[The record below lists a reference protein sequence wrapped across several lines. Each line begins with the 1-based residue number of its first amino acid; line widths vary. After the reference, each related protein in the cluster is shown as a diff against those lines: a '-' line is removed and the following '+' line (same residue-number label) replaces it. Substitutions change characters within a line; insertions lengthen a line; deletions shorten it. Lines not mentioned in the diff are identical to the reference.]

1 MEKEKN
7 EIKKQNECLREI
19 DVEITAEDADAE
31 YRRILDDYAARV
43 KMHGFRPGKAPRD
56 MVKKM
61 YVSEIKEAMVNS
73 LVPKALDAE
82 MKKQKITPVT
92 TPMISD
98 LDYKEGGSLRAK
110 AQFEVW
116 PEFEL
121 PSYKKIK
128 VDKVENTVSEEDI
141 DRYLEELRG
150 KATQYIPVEDRG
162 VADDDYVMVEIKG
175 QDTKTKRY
183 LPTEK
188 AAVLAGH
195 PENESALNT
204 NLLACRVKDEKS
216 FHVKYPADHAKKRL
230 AGKDI
235 NYVIKILSI
244 KEKKIPEL
252 TDDFAREISEFNTL
266 QELKDRIRKDME
278 ESRESMARR
287 DLGNRVIEK
296 ISEQL
301 NFDLPETVVRQETMA
316 IIQNLLSSQP
326 HANPTREEIAGLE
339 GEAKKKAESN
349 LKNHL
354 ILKRIAEKEKIQVTD
369 EDTNEELQK
378 IADANKLPL
387 AGVKDALLKDGRI
400 QEVKDRLLL
409 KKVVDFLTDNAII
422 G

>member
-7 EIKKQNECLREI
+7 EIKKKNECLREI

-61 YVSEIKEAMVNS
+61 YASEIKEAMVNS

-82 MKKQKITPVT
+82 MKKQAIIPVT

-128 VDKVENTVSEEDI
+128 VDKVEDTVSEEDI
-141 DRYLEELRG
+141 DGYLEELRA
-150 KATQYIPVEDRG
+150 KATKYIPVEDRG
-162 VADDDYVMVEIKG
+162 VADEDYVMVEIKG

-195 PENESALNT
+195 PENESALNK
-204 NLLACRVKDEKS
+204 NLLGCRVKDEKS
-216 FHVKYPADHAKKRL
+216 FHVQYPEDHAKKRL

-266 QELKDRIRKDME
+266 KELRDRIRKDME
-278 ESRESMARR
+278 ESRENMARR
-287 DLGNRVIEK
+287 DIGNRVIEK

-316 IIQNLLSSQP
+316 IIQNLMSSQP

-354 ILKRIAEKEKIQVTD
+354 ILKRIAEKEKIQVND
-369 EDTNEELQK
+369 EDTNEELKK